1 MIITGSINQIDAIIV
16 LGVPPAGG
24 AGGDVAVLH
33 HVGHLEVSGDLVDT
47 VLSRGSFLALSHVIL
62 S

>member
-24 AGGDVAVLH
+24 TTRDVAVLH
-33 HVGHLEVSGDLVDT
+33 HVGDLEASCDLVDT
-47 VLSRGSFLALSHVIL
+47 FLCWSSLRTLSYIVLA
-62 S
+62 

>member
-24 AGGDVAVLH
+24 TARDVAVLH
-33 HVGHLEVSGDLVDT
+33 HVGDLEASSDLMDT
-47 VLSRGSFLALSHVIL
+47 VLCWSSLWALRYIVL